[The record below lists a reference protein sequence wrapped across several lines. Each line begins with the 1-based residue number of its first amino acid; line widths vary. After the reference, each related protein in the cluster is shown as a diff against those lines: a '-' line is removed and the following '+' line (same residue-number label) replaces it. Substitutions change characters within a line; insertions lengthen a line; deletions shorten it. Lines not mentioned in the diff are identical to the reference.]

1 MELTL
6 IRHFIGNDYTIGK
19 LLIDEVNFCDTLEP
33 PVSLPG
39 SIMSFPVAIPV
50 GTYDIEWKMSPTF
63 KIPMPYLLNV
73 PGRSDI
79 MIHVGN
85 SVKDTHGCILVGRNT
100 VKGALTNSGLK
111 FDVLYHLMQRSQVM
125 SIHIY

>member
-19 LLIDEVNFCDTLEP
+19 LLINEVNFCDTLEP
-33 PVSLPG
+33 PVSITG
-39 SIMSFPVAIPV
+39 GKMSFPVAIPSGV
-50 GTYDIEWKMSPTF
+50 YIIEFRMSHTF
-63 KIPMPYLLNV
+63 NKKMPYLVDV
-73 PGRSDI
+73 PERSGI

-85 SVKDTHGCILVGRNT
+85 SVKDTHGCILVGKNSIKGGLQFSQLQFDMLCFMIKHSQRN
-100 VKGALTNSGLK
+100 
-111 FDVLYHLMQRSQVM
+111 